1 MKKIDLKSM
10 LGAVDRRNKE
20 FYSQLSD
27 EQKKEFSPFMVM
39 RWTSTIKG
47 SKQLQ
52 EHYLELTNEFL
63 NKDFSVLYKHK
74 ELCWMLASIIGIG
87 RNQFH
92 PWIGVSKKTK
102 KEILKDRFSSLYPSL
117 NQDELKILLSNKKA
131 VQDILN
137 QIDGKI

>member
-27 EQKKEFSPFMVM
+27 EQKKEFSPYMVM
-39 RWTSTIKG
+39 RWTSSIKG

-74 ELCWMLASIIGIG
+74 KLYWMLASIIGIG
-87 RNQFH
+87 RNQYH

-102 KEILKDRFSSLYPSL
+102 KEILADRFSSLYPSL
-117 NQDELKILLSNKKA
+117 NQDELTILLSNKKA

>member
-1 MKKIDLKSM
+1 M
-10 LGAVDRRNKE
+10 LGAVDRRNKD

-27 EQKKEFSPFMVM
+27 EQKKEFSPFMIM
-39 RWTSTIKG
+39 RWTSSIKG

-102 KEILKDRFSSLYPSL
+102 KELLTDKLSSLYPSL

>member
-1 MKKIDLKSM
+1 M

-27 EQKKEFSPFMVM
+27 EQKKEFSPYMVM
-39 RWTSTIKG
+39 RWTSSIKG
-47 SKQLQ
+47 SKQFQ

-74 ELCWMLASIIGIG
+74 KLYWMLASIIGIG
-87 RNQFH
+87 RNQYH

-102 KEILKDRFSSLYPSL
+102 KELLADRFSSLYPSL
-117 NQDELKILLSNKKA
+117 NQDELTILLSNKKA
-131 VQDILN
+131 VQDIIN

>member
-1 MKKIDLKSM
+1 M

-39 RWTSTIKG
+39 RWTSSIKG

-74 ELCWMLASIIGIG
+74 KLCWMLASIIGIG
-87 RNQFH
+87 TNQYH
-92 PWIGVSKKTK
+92 PWIGVGKKTK
-102 KEILKDRFSSLYPSL
+102 KEILADRFSSLYPSL
-117 NQDELKILLSNKKA
+117 NQDELNILLSNKKA
-131 VQDILN
+131 IQDIIN

>member
-1 MKKIDLKSM
+1 M

-27 EQKKEFSPFMVM
+27 EQKKEFSPYMVM
-39 RWTSTIKG
+39 RWTSSIKG
-47 SKQLQ
+47 SKQFQ

-74 ELCWMLASIIGIG
+74 KLYWMLASIIGIG
-87 RNQFH
+87 RNQYH

-102 KEILKDRFSSLYPSL
+102 KEILADRFSSLYPSL
-117 NQDELKILLSNKKA
+117 NQDELTILLSNKKA
-131 VQDILN
+131 VQDMIN

>member
-27 EQKKEFSPFMVM
+27 EQKKEFSPYMVM
-39 RWTSTIKG
+39 RWTSSIKG

-74 ELCWMLASIIGIG
+74 KLCWMLASIIGIG
-87 RNQFH
+87 RNQYH

-102 KEILKDRFSSLYPSL
+102 KEILADRFSSLYPSL
-117 NQDELKILLSNKKA
+117 NQDELTILLSNKKA
-131 VQDILN
+131 VQDIIN

>member
-39 RWTSTIKG
+39 RWTSSIKG

-74 ELCWMLASIIGIG
+74 KLCWMLASIIGIG
-87 RNQFH
+87 RNQYH

-102 KEILKDRFSSLYPSL
+102 KEILADRFSSLYPSL
-117 NQDELKILLSNKKA
+117 NQDELTILLSNKKA
-131 VQDILN
+131 VQDIIN

>member
-1 MKKIDLKSM
+1 M

-27 EQKKEFSPFMVM
+27 EQKKEFSPYMVM
-39 RWTSTIKG
+39 RWTSSIKG

-74 ELCWMLASIIGIG
+74 KLYWMLASIIGIG
-87 RNQFH
+87 RNQYH

-102 KEILKDRFSSLYPSL
+102 KEILADRFSSLYPSL
-117 NQDELKILLSNKKA
+117 NQDELTILLSNKKA
-131 VQDILN
+131 VQDIIN

>member
-1 MKKIDLKSM
+1 M

-39 RWTSTIKG
+39 RWTSSIKG

-74 ELCWMLASIIGIG
+74 KLCWMLASIIGIG
-87 RNQFH
+87 TNQYH

-102 KEILKDRFSSLYPSL
+102 KEILADRFSSLYPSL

-131 VQDILN
+131 VQDIIN

>member
-10 LGAVDRRNKE
+10 LGAVDRRNKD

-27 EQKKEFSPFMVM
+27 EQKKEFSPFMIM
-39 RWTSTIKG
+39 RWTSSIKG

-102 KEILKDRFSSLYPSL
+102 KELLTDKLSSLYPSL

>member
-1 MKKIDLKSM
+1 M

-27 EQKKEFSPFMVM
+27 EQKKEFSPYMVM
-39 RWTSTIKG
+39 RWTSSIKG

-74 ELCWMLASIIGIG
+74 KLYWMLAAIIGIG
-87 RNQFH
+87 RNQYH

-102 KEILKDRFSSLYPSL
+102 KEILADRFSSLYPSL
-117 NQDELKILLSNKKA
+117 NQDELTILLSNKKA
-131 VQDILN
+131 VQDIIN

>member
-39 RWTSTIKG
+39 RWTSSIKG

-74 ELCWMLASIIGIG
+74 ELC
-87 RNQFH
+87 
-92 PWIGVSKKTK
+92 
-102 KEILKDRFSSLYPSL
+102 
-117 NQDELKILLSNKKA
+117 
-131 VQDILN
+131 
-137 QIDGKI
+137 

>member
-1 MKKIDLKSM
+1 M

-27 EQKKEFSPFMVM
+27 EQKKEFSPYMVM
-39 RWTSTIKG
+39 RWTSSIKG

-74 ELCWMLASIIGIG
+74 KLYWMLASIIGIG
-87 RNQFH
+87 RNQYH

-102 KEILKDRFSSLYPSL
+102 KELLADRFSSLYPSL
-117 NQDELKILLSNKKA
+117 NQDELTILLSNKKA
-131 VQDILN
+131 VQDIIN